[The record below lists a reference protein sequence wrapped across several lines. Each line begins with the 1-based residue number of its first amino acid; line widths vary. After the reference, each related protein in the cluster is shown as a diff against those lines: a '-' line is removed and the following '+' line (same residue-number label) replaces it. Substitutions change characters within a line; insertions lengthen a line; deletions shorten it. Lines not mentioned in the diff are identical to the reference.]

1 MMGTGKRSLD
11 GLIGYL
17 VDRVALT
24 GEYGE
29 FYIFVSDFIEM

>member
-1 MMGTGKRSLD
+1 MPGKSLD

-29 FYIFVSDFIEM
+29 FYIDVSGNVMIIN

>member
-1 MMGTGKRSLD
+1 MPGNGNGIGRRSLD

-29 FYIFVSDFIEM
+29 